1 MNIKDKKILAE
12 WFGLEVLPKNLW
24 HDKNLMTLK
33 RDFWDKAK
41 SGYWQPES
49 NSNQLNMLE
58 DKFMEEID
66 CHAMIYNVEEMRAEY
81 DYWLEDE
88 PLAYVGKGKTKN
100 EARLNAIL
108 VPFEML

>member
-1 MNIKDKKILAE
+1 MNDEDKKILVE
-12 WFGLEVLPKNLW
+12 WCGLEHFKW
-24 HDKNLMTLK
+24 HNDNTYTYIPTNEKFNP
-33 RDFWDKAK
+33 DSD
-41 SGYWQPES
+41 
-49 NSNQLNMLE
+49 SNQLDMLE

-100 EARLNAIL
+100 EARLNAIINYVKGL
-108 VPFEML
+108 K